1 MSDLTDKRC
10 NKSDNFAEVDMK
22 IFRKKVNFFELLC
35 KQCEIMCRGIDA
47 LYKYCQS
54 VGQPDHESF
63 GDEVI
68 KIEDEGDMMR
78 RVLVDELNRTFI
90 TPMERNDIFDLS
102 RQLDDVLDYAKTTV
116 DEMRLFK
123 IEPNEDMIDLV
134 GILSDIAEHMQK
146 AVVNMEKHKNIA
158 KDEAVKA
165 KSLENKMGA
174 RYYKALATLFESDDF
189 KSVFKYREVYRH
201 LNTTADVA
209 DEAMD
214 YLMDI
219 LNSF

>member
-1 MSDLTDKRC
+1 MISLIYP
-10 NKSDNFAEVDMK
+10 V
-22 IFRKKVNFFELLC
+22 
-35 KQCEIMCRGIDA
+35 
-47 LYKYCQS
+47 
-54 VGQPDHESF
+54 
-63 GDEVI
+63 
-68 KIEDEGDMMR
+68 
-78 RVLVDELNRTFI
+78 
-90 TPMERNDIFDLS
+90 
-102 RQLDDVLDYAKTTV
+102 KTTV

-123 IEPNEDMIDLV
+123 IEPNDDMIDLV

-146 AVVNMEKHKNIA
+146 AVVNMEKHKYIA

>member
-1 MSDLTDKRC
+1 
-10 NKSDNFAEVDMK
+10 MK

-123 IEPNEDMIDLV
+123 IEPNDDMIDLV

-146 AVVNMEKHKNIA
+146 
-158 KDEAVKA
+158 AVKA